1 MFIKTKYSI
10 KRFAENIENVSD
22 IPAKIPGVIIKT
34 IEDFTSR
41 FSDMEDAAVS
51 KKPQP
56 DKWSKK
62 EILGHLIDSAS
73 NNHQRFVRVQHL
85 KSLNIP
91 GYEQQEWVKIQQ
103 YNSREWKE
111 LLSFWRFY
119 NLHLA
124 HIIGNMNEESLQV
137 SITIG
142 TNEPTTIG
150 HIVVD
155 YLGHIQ
161 HHLQQIEQMK

>member
-1 MFIKTKYSI
+1 MQTKYPI
-10 KRFAENIENVSD
+10 KRFADSIENVSD
-22 IPAKIPGVIIKT
+22 IPSKIPGIIIKT
-34 IEDFTSR
+34 IEDFISR
-41 FSDMEDAAVS
+41 FGSLEEASAS

-111 LLSFWRFY
+111 LLSFWRLY

-124 HIIGNMNEESLQV
+124 HIIGNMDEASLQD

-142 TNEPTTIG
+142 ANEPTTIG
-150 HIVVD
+150 HIALD
-155 YLGHIQ
+155 YVGHIQ
-161 HHLQQIEQMK
+161 HHLLQIEQMD